1 MSITDQNRETII
13 TENNTAQNRLIDILE
28 NYSRESSNLTIQE
41 QLHGDID
48 FSPIRELGFGLVD
61 TITIGKGEITN
72 IANIPKGIV
81 SFTCIENLIKNI
93 DNLPSSLTH
102 INVSENLLDSIE
114 VSGLN
119 NLKTLNVSHNKL
131 TQLENLP
138 SHLEELLCDFNNLA
152 QLNLQ
157 DLNKLKTINV
167 SNNKITLIENLHT
180 NTNLIN
186 ENNPSITFRNS
197 EVDQIGGDNND
208 DDGNEVNTNYKD
220 ALNLY
225 FRMKNN
231 YETKIHNKKKQIYTN
246 EPNKKIAKR
255 LIQQYTPECIK
266 CKRKVGTIFKRDNN
280 LYKSICGDTRNPCNL
295 NIELFA
301 GLAIGFDVMFNL
313 HKEDFTEARE
323 IIDIEKLNDLF
334 DYVSSE
340 GNVDLY
346 KKSLELYIENENI
359 YKLYLEKHTQLYNNP
374 ETKKLLITAQDKLF
388 TYIERSKEYIDEY
401 KKTNNKEFLKT
412 AMDLRVNEIK
422 RELST
427 IRRLK
432 YGIMEIVSK
441 PTKKTFPINTLY
453 QNIVSLDNL
462 DYLSMEQQRVV
473 SFTI

>member
-13 TENNTAQNRLIDILE
+13 IENNTAQKRLIDILE

-48 FSPIRELGFGLVD
+48 LSPIREMGFGLVD
-61 TITIGKGEITN
+61 TITIGKGQITN
-72 IANIPKGIV
+72 MKNIPKGIV

-93 DNLPSSLTH
+93 DALPSSLTH
-102 INVSENLLDSIE
+102 INVSGNLLENIV

-131 TQLENLP
+131 RQIENLP
-138 SHLEELLCDFNNLA
+138 THLEELLCDWNELS

-157 DLNKLKTINV
+157 GLTKLKTLNI
-167 SNNKITLIENLHT
+167 SNNNITLIENLGT
-180 NTNLIN
+180 QTLVIDENT
-186 ENNPSITFRNS
+186 PSITYRNS
-197 EVDQIGGDNND
+197 EVNQVGGDN

-225 FRMKNN
+225 FRMKNE
-231 YETKIHNKKKQIYTN
+231 YETKIHNKKKQIYDK

-266 CKRKVGTIFKRDNN
+266 CKRKVGTIFTKDEN
-280 LYKSICGDTRNPCNL
+280 LYKAICGDTRNPCNL
-295 NIELFA
+295 NIELFT
-301 GLAIGFDVMFNL
+301 GLALGFNTMFDITQQ
-313 HKEDFTEARE
+313 DFEETRE

-340 GNVDLY
+340 DNVELY
-346 KKSLELYIENENI
+346 KKSLELYIENENM
-359 YKLYLEKHTQLYNNP
+359 YKSYLEKHTELYNNP
-374 ETKKLLITAQDKLF
+374 ETKKALITAQENLF
-388 TYIERSKEYIDEY
+388 TNIEKSKQFMDEY
-401 KKTNNKEFLKT
+401 KKTNKREFLKN

-422 RELST
+422 RELKT
-427 IRRLK
+427 IQRLK
-432 YGIMEIVSK
+432 YGIMEIVTQ
-441 PTKKTFPINTLY
+441 PTKKTFPIHTLY
-453 QNIVSLDNL
+453 QNVVSLDNL
-462 DYLSMEQQRVV
+462 DYSSMEQQRVV